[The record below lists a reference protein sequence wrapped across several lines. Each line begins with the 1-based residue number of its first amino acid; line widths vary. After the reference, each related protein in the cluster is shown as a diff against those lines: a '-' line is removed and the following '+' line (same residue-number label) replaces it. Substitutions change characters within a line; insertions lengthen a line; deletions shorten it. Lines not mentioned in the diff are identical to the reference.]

1 MRLGLPCNI
10 AALFY
15 SKINLSEKFPE
26 YNLPNLSKVFP
37 QIKYLIKKNETSEFV
52 LPKIPMIVDKKSF
65 YKMVLEKLKS
75 YFEIK
80 EKFIISD
87 SLDIILKDLN
97 NLFQK
102 TSDKAYTKNKVE
114 FPLITKNQSP
124 SVKDYLLDK
133 MKNKSLRNFSTK
145 SNGKRKINTPKVLNL
160 NNSFDLDEP
169 VSGNVN
175 YVYLNLDKAEKQKL
189 KIVHFADIDTDLDT
203 KRSKIAIKSEKK
215 KSNLKKSNIKK
226 EFNKTINFKS
236 NDSNTN
242 ENKRRLFIKT
252 KTQYPIRNKSNGLR
266 LKENSQSKEKYE
278 TTEVYCPSKPSNS
291 LYEENLNELFN
302 IEDKDFNIFEFE
314 NKVGKE
320 NTLPLISNYIFDY
333 FNFGDVINKEK
344 YINWCKKITE
354 GYNRN
359 NPYHTDLHAADITH
373 TSFIYFKVGL
383 INEIIKIDKSS
394 LCALFLSCIC
404 HDFKHPGLNNNY
416 LVETSDLIAL
426 NFNDISVLENMHIS
440 EAFKI
445 IHSDKNCDFFEKLD
459 KNEYKKMRKQMISC
473 VLSTDMSHH
482 KNSLDFMNKCINEN
496 NQNQDKNSQDYM
508 NLIIHSADISN
519 PTKKFDIYY
528 KWAELV
534 VEEFYQQGDK
544 EKKLGLNCSFDRN
557 KLTLYKNQLGFIDFV
572 EMSFFGSFIKVF
584 PKLNYL
590 YENLNNNREKIQLL
604 EDENNKNNESK
615 I

>member
-1 MRLGLPCNI
+1 MQQTN
-10 AALFY
+10 

-124 SVKDYLLDK
+124 PVKDYLLDK
-133 MKNKSLRNFSTK
+133 IKNKSLRNFSTK
-145 SNGKRKINTPKVLNL
+145 SNGKRKINTPKTLNL
-160 NNSFDLDEP
+160 NNSFELDEP
-169 VSGNVN
+169 ISGNIN

-189 KIVHFADIDTDLDT
+189 KIVHFADIDTELDT

-383 INEIIKIDKSS
+383 INEIIKLDKSS

-445 IHSDKNCDFFEKLD
+445 IHFDKNCDFFEKLD

>member
-1 MRLGLPCNI
+1 MQQTN
-10 AALFY
+10 

-114 FPLITKNQSP
+114 FPLITKNKSP
-124 SVKDYLLDK
+124 PVKDYLLDK
-133 MKNKSLRNFSTK
+133 IKNKSLRNFSTK
-145 SNGKRKINTPKVLNL
+145 SNGKRKINTPKTLNL
-160 NNSFDLDEP
+160 NNSFELDEP
-169 VSGNVN
+169 ISGNIN

-189 KIVHFADIDTDLDT
+189 KIVHFADIDTELDT